1 MILTF
6 HWVRE
11 CKISNNLIFMWIMR
25 SFLNPVKKTLKGDTS
40 DLLGD
45 NSISLRFYQFKR
57 LVIFP
62 KLCLYNG
69 DIYHL
74 GLGYIIS
81 FIKGNKMQSFR
92 IFGKLHQFL
101 CPWIN
106 TQSTSLRLWRPQHT
120 FVPFFVAIFLLFIL
134 RQITQDYELLSKV
147 YFGVTFSVKECIYAS
162 GDCGG
167 YFEKY
172 RQIWK

>member
-1 MILTF
+1 
-6 HWVRE
+6 
-11 CKISNNLIFMWIMR
+11 MWIMR
-25 SFLNPVKKTLKGDTS
+25 SFMNPVKKTMKGDTS

-101 CPWIN
+101 CSLIN
-106 TQSTSLRLWRPQHT
+106 TQCTSLRRQQHT
-120 FVPFFVAIFLLFIL
+120 FVPFFVAIFSLSIL

-147 YFGVTFSVKECIYAS
+147 YFGVTFSIKECIYAS

-172 RQIWK
+172 H